1 MKCLKEIQ
9 GDCWAKM
16 DNMSSE
22 MKESLQKRPTPSM
35 SLSFFC
41 MAFGLCSVVW
51 THEAQGTKRARQG
64 VASLSCPVHPGFF
77 HTLQR
82 AVLPHTESEL
92 PRESPSPS
100 PLLHGPVTVETCLSL
115 LVLLRQ
121 ISQTR
126 WLKQRGLSSVVKT
139 PCFHCQGHRYN
150 LWLGK

>member
-9 GDCWAKM
+9 GGHWAKM
-16 DNMSSE
+16 DNVPSE
-22 MKESLQKRPTPSM
+22 MKENLQKRPTPSM

-100 PLLHGPVTVETCLSL
+100 PLLHGPMTIDILRGKPVSTVETCLSL
-115 LVLLRQ
+115 LVLL
-121 ISQTR
+121 
-126 WLKQRGLSSVVKT
+126 
-139 PCFHCQGHRYN
+139 
-150 LWLGK
+150 